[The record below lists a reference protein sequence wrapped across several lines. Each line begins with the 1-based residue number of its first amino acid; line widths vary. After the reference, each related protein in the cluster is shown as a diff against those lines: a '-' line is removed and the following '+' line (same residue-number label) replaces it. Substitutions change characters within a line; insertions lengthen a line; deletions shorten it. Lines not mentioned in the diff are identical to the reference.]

1 VLRDYAG
8 AFFVGDNDR
17 LARAPPAMLDL
28 ALPDTEKC
36 MRLLVALITLPLAA
50 CGSAPESRGGG
61 QNLTLGTEQCS
72 KHKWGTPEMAQCLDT
87 ASAAR
92 TAQRQAAIPETAA
105 AGSQP
110 EQAPAAAPA
119 RTWPWNWFT
128 SGAAQ

>member
-1 VLRDYAG
+1 
-8 AFFVGDNDR
+8 
-17 LARAPPAMLDL
+17 MLDL

-50 CGSAPESRGGG
+50 CGSTPESRGGG

-87 ASAAR
+87 SAGR
-92 TAQRQAAIPETAA
+92 TSQRQAAIAE
-105 AGSQP
+105 
-110 EQAPAAAPA
+110 AAPA
-119 RTWPWNWFT
+119 GLPPEQPAATPSRAWPWNWFS

>member
-1 VLRDYAG
+1 MLE
-8 AFFVGDNDR
+8 
-17 LARAPPAMLDL
+17 LAPS
-28 ALPDTEKC
+28 DTEKS
-36 MRLLVALITLPLAA
+36 MRLLVALIALPLAA
-50 CGSAPESRGGG
+50 CGSSPESRVGG

-87 ASAAR
+87 ASAGR
-92 TAQRQAAIPETAA
+92 TAQRQAAIPEMAA